1 MLNHQEILEKILFEK
16 KLSKRE
22 LARMLDYSEQNS
34 SNHFN
39 KKTYTEK
46 MIKKISTALGIEP
59 TVFNISAVVGDNH
72 GIVMQTVNL
81 ADRVSE
87 LESRLRDKEEIIE
100 GLREKLRRYEGM
112 N

>member
-1 MLNHQEILEKILFEK
+1 MNHQEVLEKILFEK
-16 KLSKRE
+16 KMSKRE
-22 LARMLDYSEQNS
+22 LAELIGYSK
-34 SNHFN
+34 SNYSLTLN
-39 KKTYTEK
+39 KETYTEK

-72 GIVMQTVNL
+72 GIVMQTITL
-81 ADRVSE
+81 ADRVAE
-87 LESRLRDKEEIIE
+87 LESRIRDKDEIIE